1 MRLKAVRLRM
11 NDKVAEDKYRYV
23 FNDHVYFIGYYIAMQ
38 LRKEK
43 IESGGPFEGIF
54 IKVGE
59 DDGPD
64 SIRDN
69 GVWKFLDIN
78 LKFDFERY
86 DNSDEPE
93 RCRYYIELYKEAL
106 DRASRI
112 APVPYDRI
120 MGYLDALVADDY
132 VYTWKFS
139 HLILRQYGL
148 KLYFTARL
156 TTNDFTIHATV
167 FKGRDKE
174 PVCQARVIRTEPD
187 SICFGNISKKIYMD
201 DGKVFIGTRLRP
213 DLFYINI
220 SDLSKSHFVLFPC
233 AIPSDARDHDKKY
246 ISYFQKVLQYDG
258 SDTK

>member
-11 NDKVAEDKYRYV
+11 NDKAAEDKYRYV
-23 FNDHVYFIGYYIAMQ
+23 FNDHVYFIGYYIATQ
-38 LRKEK
+38 LLKEK

-59 DDGPD
+59 NDGPD

-93 RCRYYIELYKEAL
+93 RCRYYIELYKEAF

-112 APVPYDRI
+112 APVPYERI

-156 TTNDFTIHATV
+156 TTNDFTIHVTV

-174 PVCQARVIRTEPD
+174 PVCQDRVIRTKPN
-187 SICFGNISKKIYMD
+187 SIHFGDISKKIYMEE
-201 DGKVFIGTRLRP
+201 GKVFIGTRLERN
-213 DLFYINI
+213 LLYLNI
-220 SDLSKSHFVLFPC
+220 SDLYEGRIIVFKNVP
-233 AIPSDARDHDKKY
+233 PSDYDSDLKEHYR
-246 ISYFQKVLQYDG
+246 YFQKVLQYDG
-258 SDTK
+258 PDSE

>member
-11 NDKVAEDKYRYV
+11 NDKAAEDKYRYV

-38 LRKEK
+38 LWKEK

-59 DDGPD
+59 NDGPD

-106 DRASRI
+106 VRASRI

-167 FKGRDKE
+167 YKGKEKE
-174 PVCQARVIRTEPD
+174 PVCEGRVIRTKPN
-187 SICFGNISKKIYMD
+187 SFHFGDISKKIYMED
-201 DGKVFIGTRLRP
+201 EKVFIGIILQK
-213 DLFYINI
+213 DLLYLNI
-220 SDLSKSHFVLFPC
+220 SDLYEGRIIVYESEP
-233 AIPSDARDHDKKY
+233 PSDYNSDSKERY
-246 ISYFQKVLQYDG
+246 RRFQKWLQYDG
-258 SDTK
+258 HKFE